1 LNERPTADPRLE
13 EIERR
18 IADDPADAVHRLRL
32 LIADEPLNVTAY
44 RVLAKAIAAANDRS
58 GSRGQLRTT
67 VQGMDHPLMRASQAL
82 TAGDLETA
90 EKILRERLIQRPT
103 DLNALLLMAR
113 LVRALAYYAASEQLL
128 ALALEFDPAFTEAR
142 LDLAAELHRQNRPF
156 DALEELDRI
165 LALGP
170 VNRPALTIKAQ
181 ALSRGGRYDDSIAL
195 YEELLA
201 EAPADPGLWSN
212 YGHVL
217 KTVGRSEEGRRAMR
231 TAIEIAPTSGAAW
244 WNLSN
249 LKIAGFSDDDLRQ
262 MESAV
267 QDPEVSIDD
276 RYHLH
281 FALGK
286 AMEDAGQYEP
296 AFRHYKAGNDL
307 RKQSLDYLPED
318 ITTEVDELC
327 AQFDESFFRHRRG
340 WGHPSNDPI
349 FVLGMPR
356 SGSTL
361 VEQILAS
368 HSRIEG
374 TMELLNLSAVV
385 RGAGRAEPNFL
396 ELVTTFDA
404 DCFHAMGKQ
413 YLDQTREFRVESKPR
428 FIDKMPN
435 NWLMVPLIHLML
447 PNAKIVDARRHPM
460 ACGFSNF
467 KQHYVA
473 GQAFSYDLEWF
484 GRYYRDYVRLM
495 AHIDRVLPGRVHR
508 VIHEELVVS
517 PEEEV
522 RDLLAYLG
530 IPFEKA
536 CLRFYETKR
545 AVKTP
550 SSEQVRRPLN
560 ASGLE
565 HWRKFEPWLGPLR
578 QALGSVAELYPEV
591 PDFGA

>member
-1 LNERPTADPRLE
+1 
-13 EIERR
+13 
-18 IADDPADAVHRLRL
+18 
-32 LIADEPLNVTAY
+32 
-44 RVLAKAIAAANDRS
+44 
-58 GSRGQLRTT
+58 
-67 VQGMDHPLMRASQAL
+67 
-82 TAGDLETA
+82 
-90 EKILRERLIQRPT
+90 
-103 DLNALLLMAR
+103 
-113 LVRALAYYAASEQLL
+113 
-128 ALALEFDPAFTEAR
+128 
-142 LDLAAELHRQNRPF
+142 
-156 DALEELDRI
+156 
-165 LALGP
+165 
-170 VNRPALTIKAQ
+170 
-181 ALSRGGRYDDSIAL
+181 
-195 YEELLA
+195 
-201 EAPADPGLWSN
+201 
-212 YGHVL
+212 
-217 KTVGRSEEGRRAMR
+217 
-231 TAIEIAPTSGAAW
+231 
-244 WNLSN
+244 
-249 LKIAGFSDDDLRQ
+249 
-262 MESAV
+262 V
-267 QDPEVSIDD
+267 QDPEVSTDD

-307 RKQSLDYLPED
+307 RKQSLDYLPDD

-327 AQFDESFFRHRRG
+327 ALFDESFFRDRAG
-340 WGHPSNDPI
+340 WGHSSNDPI

-385 RGAGRAEPNFL
+385 RNAGRAEPNFL

-404 DCFHAMGKQ
+404 DRFHAMGKQ
-413 YLDQTREFRVESKPR
+413 YLDQTRAFRVEGKPR

-435 NWLMVPLIHLML
+435 NWLMVPLIHLIL

-460 ACGFSNF
+460 AFGLSNF

-508 VIHEELVVS
+508 VIHEELVLN
-517 PEEEV
+517 PEKEV
-522 RDLLAYLG
+522 RSLLAYLEV
-530 IPFEKA
+530 PFEKA

-550 SSEQVRRPLN
+550 SSEQVRQPMN
-560 ASGLE
+560 VSGLE
-565 HWRKFEPWLGPLR
+565 HWRNFEAWLGPLR
-578 QALGSVAELYPEV
+578 QALGNVAELYPEV